1 MILRCVSVY
10 LCARTRERCARA
22 RLCVRAC
29 VCVCVCVC
37 VFEPLSQGKPVN
49 IWCATIC
56 WWDDAGN
63 ECERHL
69 ALFYDKDRPGQEKGK
84 NGNTGSS
91 RL

>member
-1 MILRCVSVY
+1 MR
-10 LCARTRERCARA
+10 ARA
-22 RLCVRAC
+22 VVR

-37 VFEPLSQGKPVN
+37 VLATSQGKPVN

-56 WWDDAGN
+56 WSDDAGN

-69 ALFYDKDRPGQEKGK
+69 ALFYDKDRPNQEKGK

-91 RL
+91 PL

>member
-1 MILRCVSVY
+1 MR
-10 LCARTRERCARA
+10 ARA
-22 RLCVRAC
+22 VVRVC

-37 VFEPLSQGKPVN
+37 VLATSQGKPVN

-69 ALFYDKDRPGQEKGK
+69 ALFYDKDRRTKKREK
-84 NGNTGSS
+84 TETQV
-91 RL
+91 RLHSEVAQ